1 MKIIIAER
9 WAKIG
14 SSGSQRIQEI
24 YVENDKIWL
33 GLDYGYN
40 IGMNIEDTKKLIDLL
55 THATTVIE
63 NENKK

>member
-1 MKIIIAER
+1 MKTIIAER

-33 GLDYGYN
+33 GLDSGYN
-40 IGMNIEDTKKLIDLL
+40 IGMNIEDTKKLIDI
-55 THATTVIE
+55 V
-63 NENKK
+63 